1 MNRYLLIDD
10 DEVITMI
17 HPAIIR
23 RVDKD
28 CHIDISKQSYEAL
41 DFLNKQLAEG
51 NNPPDFI
58 FLDINMPLKN
68 GLECL
73 QEIRN
78 DERFKELVIV
88 MFSNDTSQEIIE
100 NSFENGA
107 NVYLSK
113 SHNKEV
119 LNNAIKKIITYTHL
133 YKTPPFHVDNFMMKI
148 E

>member
-1 MNRYLLIDD
+1 MSETLYLIVLADD
-10 DEVITMI
+10 DDIDQVIFKN
-17 HPAIIR
+17 AI
-23 RVDKD
+23 KA
-28 CHIDISKQSYEAL
+28 SKFKSKVII
-41 DFLNKQLAEG
+41 LNNGIELMEYLNV
-51 NNPPDFI
+51 NNDLPDVI

-88 MFSNDTSQEIIE
+88 MFSNDTSQEKIE

-107 NVYLSK
+107 NVFLSK